1 MARMAINAGDD
12 FALMLSSLEARSEE
26 IAQKAIFAGAN
37 VVADKIKSNLKSVVS
52 SEASGAM
59 LESFGVTPI
68 GKDKDGNWNAHIG
81 FDGYSGKSYK
91 NFPKGT
97 PNQLKARVLESGSS
111 KQLKRPFV
119 RPAVNSTKAEV
130 VRRMNQVISDE
141 IKDL

>member
-12 FALMLSSLEARSEE
+12 FALMLSKLEARSEE
-26 IAQKAIFAGAN
+26 LAAKAIYAGAN
-37 VVADKIKSNLKSVVS
+37 VVADKIKSNLNSVLS
-52 SEASGAM
+52 SDASGEM

-68 GKDKDGNWNAHIG
+68 DKDKYGNWNAHIG
-81 FDGYSGKSYK
+81 FDGYDEKSV
-91 NFPKGT
+91 

-111 KQLKRPFV
+111 KQRKRPFV

-130 VRRMNQVISDE
+130 VRKMNQVISDG